1 MEKSKLMRPL
11 FYENFFNR
19 NGRKM
24 RAVYE
29 REVSN
34 GTETYRLW
42 RSAGKPEL
50 EHNSAENDRY
60 ILYAEINGYLA
71 PLGMT
76 DWALIRRCGSQLAEK
91 ELYGGSKERTQYFD
105 DLRKSDKDEG
115 VLSALR
121 KEEEVIKRYG
131 KDGARQADCISEHLN
146 SHVQIYLE
154 AKENGGKTFP
164 DFVGAL
170 VMDELANC
178 KELSCVFRTLRE
190 EQAKARAA
198 AEAEKERV
206 FCEEQNRQAE
216 EAISTAVNILQNGGV
231 LKNDTITFYRS
242 RYDSSTYSIFNY
254 LMRLYEVKVPLR
266 TQGWI
271 NDKLLNVKIEEGRCA
286 YLRFLRARGGQ
297 CSQKFVDCMNELIRA
312 AAVQEQPLAG

>member
-24 RAVYE
+24 RAVFE

-50 EHNSAENDRY
+50 EHNSAENDQY

-71 PLGMT
+71 PLNMT

-105 DLRKSDKDEG
+105 DLRKSDKDED

-131 KDGARQADCISEHLN
+131 KDSARQADCISEHQN
-146 SHVQIYLE
+146 SHAQIYLE
-154 AKENGGKTFP
+154 AKE
-164 DFVGAL
+164 
-170 VMDELANC
+170 
-178 KELSCVFRTLRE
+178 
-190 EQAKARAA
+190 
-198 AEAEKERV
+198 
-206 FCEEQNRQAE
+206 
-216 EAISTAVNILQNGGV
+216 NGGV

-266 TQGWI
+266 T
-271 NDKLLNVKIEEGRCA
+271 
-286 YLRFLRARGGQ
+286 
-297 CSQKFVDCMNELIRA
+297 
-312 AAVQEQPLAG
+312 